1 MTDDDSSDTTH
12 GPNRVPQTLILL
24 LTVTLLVGI
33 FLVGTLLRSQG
44 QGSEVV
50 AAPSTTNAPS
60 PTATPTTTT
69 TVPTTTEPTAT
80 TTTAQT
86 STTEASPA
94 AGLVLQ
100 ASGLSGIPF
109 GTDAEEAIAT
119 ITAQLG
125 LAPADSGWVDAFA
138 GFGTCPGTQI
148 RVVRW
153 VSLEAFFS
161 DGPTEWA
168 PAGTQHLFHY
178 GQSFLAGAG
187 EIIDLS
193 TEAGIRLGSTVA
205 ELKAAYGP
213 EVLVVDDPLVA
224 GLWQVDVEGAGIL
237 WGTVSDTS
245 DAGIVETI
253 NGGAGCGE

>member
-1 MTDDDSSDTTH
+1 
-12 GPNRVPQTLILL
+12 
-24 LTVTLLVGI
+24 
-33 FLVGTLLRSQG
+33 
-44 QGSEVV
+44 
-50 AAPSTTNAPS
+50 
-60 PTATPTTTT
+60 
-69 TVPTTTEPTAT
+69 
-80 TTTAQT
+80 
-86 STTEASPA
+86 
-94 AGLVLQ
+94 VLQ

-168 PAGTQHLFHY
+168 PAGTQHIFHY

-187 EIIDLS
+187 ETIDLS
-193 TEAGIRLGSTVA
+193 TDAGIRLGSTVA

-237 WGTVSDTS
+237 WGTVSDVT
-245 DAGIVETI
+245 DVGIVETI